1 MPKSQS
7 FALIMRWVLMVAGSL
22 ISAIGVMIFMT
33 PFDIAPTGVTGVA
46 VILNITVGLPIGLMN
61 FILNIPIMVWA
72 ARMLGGWRVV
82 AWTGIFIVIF
92 SVSLDGLTQFF
103 PPAGVSDEILLNAI
117 FGGILGGVG
126 GAMVIRAGGTTG
138 GVSTLGRVLQE
149 KYGFP
154 LSSTYLYANV
164 AVILLIGA
172 VLGWEGALFAMV
184 AIGVEGAVT
193 DYVLEGP
200 SVIRVAVVITDYPK
214 EVSQVVLHQLRRGVT
229 SWSATGMYT
238 GRQRHILY
246 VTVSRFQIDAFRT
259 LVHSVDPE
267 AFLVIAQ
274 GHVAYGEGFKKTIPP
289 VDATTT
295 AELRRIN
302 SGDVGATGL

>member
-1 MPKSQS
+1 MLRSDAV
-7 FALIMRWVLMVAGSL
+7 ALLFRWFLMIAGSI
-22 ISAIGVMIFMT
+22 ISAIGVIVFMT
-33 PFDIAPTGVTGVA
+33 PFDIAPTGITGVA
-46 VILNITVGLPIGLMN
+46 VILNIVAGLPIGVMN
-61 FILNIPIMVWA
+61 FVLNIPIMIWA

-82 AWTGIFIVIF
+82 AWTLIFIVIF
-92 SVSLDGLTQFF
+92 SVSLDSLSQFF
-103 PPAGVSDEILLNAI
+103 PEKGVSDEVLLNAI
-117 FGGILGGVG
+117 FGGIIGGVG

-138 GVSTLGRVLQE
+138 GVATLGRVLQE

-164 AVILLIGA
+164 LVILLIGA

-200 SVIRVAVVITDYPK
+200 SVIRVAMVITDYPQ
-214 EVSQVVLHQLRRGVT
+214 EVSQIILHQLRRGVT
-229 SWSATGMYT
+229 SWTAKGMYT
-238 GRQRHILY
+238 GRERHILY
-246 VTVSRFQIDAFRT
+246 VTVSRFQIDAFRM

-289 VDATTT
+289 VDATKT

-302 SGDVGATGL
+302 GADVGT

>member
-1 MPKSQS
+1 
-7 FALIMRWVLMVAGSL
+7 MVAGSL

-172 VLGWEGALFAMV
+172 VLG
-184 AIGVEGAVT
+184 
-193 DYVLEGP
+193 
-200 SVIRVAVVITDYPK
+200 
-214 EVSQVVLHQLRRGVT
+214 
-229 SWSATGMYT
+229 
-238 GRQRHILY
+238 
-246 VTVSRFQIDAFRT
+246 
-259 LVHSVDPE
+259 
-267 AFLVIAQ
+267 
-274 GHVAYGEGFKKTIPP
+274 
-289 VDATTT
+289 
-295 AELRRIN
+295 
-302 SGDVGATGL
+302 

>member
-1 MPKSQS
+1 MLRSDAV
-7 FALIMRWVLMVAGSL
+7 ALLFRWFLMIAGSI
-22 ISAIGVMIFMT
+22 ISAIGVIVFMT
-33 PFDIAPTGVTGVA
+33 PFDIAPTGITGVA
-46 VILNITVGLPIGLMN
+46 VILNIVAGLPIGVMN
-61 FILNIPIMVWA
+61 FVLNIPIMIWA

-82 AWTGIFIVIF
+82 AWTLVFIVIF
-92 SVSLDGLTQFF
+92 SVSLDSLSQFF
-103 PPAGVSDEILLNAI
+103 PEKGVSDEVLLNAI
-117 FGGILGGVG
+117 FGGIIGGVG

-138 GVSTLGRVLQE
+138 GVATLGRVLQE

-164 AVILLIGA
+164 LVILLIGA

-200 SVIRVAVVITDYPK
+200 SVIRVAMVITDYPQ
-214 EVSQVVLHQLRRGVT
+214 EVSQIILHQLRRGVT
-229 SWSATGMYT
+229 SWTAKGMYT
-238 GRQRHILY
+238 GRERHILY
-246 VTVSRFQIDAFRT
+246 VTVSRFQIDAFRM

-289 VDATTT
+289 VDATKT
-295 AELRRIN
+295 AELRQMN
-302 SGDVGATGL
+302 SADVGL

>member
-1 MPKSQS
+1 MPKSQIIELS
-7 FALIMRWVLMVAGSL
+7 FRWFLMVAGSI
-22 ISAIGVMIFMT
+22 ISAIGVIVFMT
-33 PFDIAPTGVTGVA
+33 PFNIAPTGITGVA
-46 VILNITVGLPIGLMN
+46 VILNIVVGLPIGVMN
-61 FILNIPIMVWA
+61 FVLNIPIMIWA

-82 AWTGIFIVIF
+82 AWTIVFIVIF
-92 SVSLDGLTQFF
+92 SVSLDNLSQFF
-103 PPAGVSDEILLNAI
+103 PEKGVSDEVLLNAI
-117 FGGILGGVG
+117 FGGIIGGVG
-126 GAMVIRAGGTTG
+126 SAMVIRAGGTTG
-138 GVSTLGRVLQE
+138 GVATLGRVLQE

-164 AVILLIGA
+164 LVILLIGA

-200 SVIRVAVVITDYPK
+200 SVIRVAMVITDYPQ
-214 EVSQVVLHQLRRGVT
+214 EVSQIILHQLRRGVT
-229 SWSATGMYT
+229 SWTAKGMYT
-238 GRQRHILY
+238 GRERHILY
-246 VTVSRFQIDAFRT
+246 ITVSRFQIDTFRM

-289 VDATTT
+289 VDATKT
-295 AELRRIN
+295 AELRRMN
-302 SGDVGATGL
+302 SADVGM

>member
-1 MPKSQS
+1 MLKSDAV
-7 FALIMRWVLMVAGSL
+7 ALLFRWFLMIAGSI
-22 ISAIGVMIFMT
+22 ISAIGVIVFMT

-46 VILNITVGLPIGLMN
+46 VILNIVAGLPIGVMN
-61 FILNIPIMVWA
+61 FVLNIPIMIWA

-82 AWTGIFIVIF
+82 AWTLIFIVIF
-92 SVSLDGLTQFF
+92 SVSLDSLSQFF
-103 PPAGVSDEILLNAI
+103 PEKGVSDEVLLNAI
-117 FGGILGGVG
+117 FGGIIGGVG

-138 GVSTLGRVLQE
+138 GVATLGRVLQE

-164 AVILLIGA
+164 LVILLIGA

-200 SVIRVAVVITDYPK
+200 SVIRVAMVITDYPQ
-214 EVSQVVLHQLRRGVT
+214 EVSQIILHQLRRGVT
-229 SWSATGMYT
+229 SWTAKGMYT
-238 GRQRHILY
+238 GRERHILY
-246 VTVSRFQIDAFRT
+246 VTVSRFQIDAFRM

-289 VDATTT
+289 VDATKT

-302 SGDVGATGL
+302 GADVGT

>member
-1 MPKSQS
+1 MLKSDAV
-7 FALIMRWVLMVAGSL
+7 ALLFRWFLMIAGSI
-22 ISAIGVMIFMT
+22 ISAIGVIVFMT
-33 PFDIAPTGVTGVA
+33 PFDIAPTGITGVA
-46 VILNITVGLPIGLMN
+46 VILNIVAGLPIGVMN
-61 FILNIPIMVWA
+61 FVLNIPIMIWA

-82 AWTGIFIVIF
+82 AWTLIFIVIF
-92 SVSLDGLTQFF
+92 SVSLDSLSQFF
-103 PPAGVSDEILLNAI
+103 PEKGVSDEVLLNAI
-117 FGGILGGVG
+117 FGGIIGGVG

-138 GVSTLGRVLQE
+138 GVATLGRVLQE

-164 AVILLIGA
+164 LVILLIGA

-200 SVIRVAVVITDYPK
+200 SVIRVAMVITDYPQ
-214 EVSQVVLHQLRRGVT
+214 EVSQIILHQLRRGVT
-229 SWSATGMYT
+229 SWTAKGMYT
-238 GRQRHILY
+238 GRERHILY
-246 VTVSRFQIDAFRT
+246 VTVSRFQIDAFRM

-289 VDATTT
+289 VDATKT

-302 SGDVGATGL
+302 GADVGT